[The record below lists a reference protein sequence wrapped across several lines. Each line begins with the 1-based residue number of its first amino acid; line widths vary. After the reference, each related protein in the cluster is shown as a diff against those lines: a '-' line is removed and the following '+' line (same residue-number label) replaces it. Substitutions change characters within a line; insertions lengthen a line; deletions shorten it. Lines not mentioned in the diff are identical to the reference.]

1 MECNPY
7 LNIHRYLPTK
17 DIKTVISHPKVE
29 IVSFDIFDTLL
40 VRPSIEPSDIFYLL
54 DDRFPEA
61 QKKFSELR
69 LTAEGRMGV
78 VNATLSEIWSFI
90 LKSEH
95 IDLELA
101 EAMMQEEVKIETQL
115 LTVREDVRE
124 IYQFALDQG
133 KRIIAV
139 SDMYLPTNVLR
150 EILRAKGYT
159 GIERIY
165 VSCEFK
171 KRKDNG
177 ELYDFVLE
185 AENVT
190 DPSQIVHIGDNYQ
203 SDYRIPLDR
212 GITAMHYPSIWD
224 IMLSE
229 TSWWKNAFQHPCISE
244 DPFTRLLY
252 SFTFL
257 SAYNAGYRPGANTCF
272 DTIENFVR
280 LYLAPLL
287 VSIALDMINDKTIQA
302 EYQHIYFAA
311 RDGYL
316 PMMVYQEL
324 GKSTNAITASY
335 LYVSRSSLSYS
346 RYKDFFNFFDQFEPA
361 TSYHLCDFVE
371 YFIIDQDLRK
381 KVLGG
386 LSKDEVNLD
395 LSEDP
400 LSARRTLLRFKEEL
414 NTYFLRQKDLA
425 EKYYTQIFRDFK
437 DRQLV
442 FDCGYSGS
450 VSAGLMSIQKDM
462 IIDKY
467 YLWQTEQNIKQD
479 KKFGTRTFCRF
490 QSNVPY
496 GINLIIE
503 ECFSPVQG
511 SHIGFDEKN
520 GAVPVHE
527 NFTCSEKLRTD
538 LSVIKQTTREYV
550 AHFSSVFHGYLNAF
564 PVGKDDVFSDIGRF
578 AFLRSPTAELRIFEH
593 FKFPDCYSR
602 GKNESLSVKIQNFYD
617 QSLSY
622 PTPLSGTGFLL
633 RENYAQIPVREL
645 CSQARLFKLGIHVH
659 LYNKHLFPEI
669 YGYLKSFPVQF
680 DLYLTVTDEKLI
692 AVMDKVFGK
701 TALPNLRQLKIL
713 LVDNRGRDVA
723 PWLVNTAE
731 FQSGYDLFCHLHTKE
746 SLQYEGTVGRDWRD
760 FLMVNLLHRQAVIDT
775 LNLFAGDAELGVV
788 FPEPFTYISDIYS
801 VAKLRL
807 LGTMGED
814 KTILQLLSKMGLEG
828 SVERYAVMYSIGTM
842 MWYRPAA
849 LKPLFE
855 FGLRTEDFPE
865 EPIDVGGTIAH
876 AIERLPPLVARS
888 IGYHSAFFTEFP
900 IEHRSWL
907 DRQIEQYETV
917 NGKTVP
923 PIRQLFLYGNADM
936 GLKGALKVFL
946 HKNIPFLFHSC
957 AEIHYENPIGVRGAL
972 AIYLSKFIQRLLHV

>member
-1 MECNPY
+1 MERNPY
-7 LNIHRYLPTK
+7 LNIHRYLPAD

-40 VRPSIEPSDIFYLL
+40 VRPSMEPSDIFYLL
-54 DDRFPEA
+54 DNRFPNA

-69 LTAEGRMGV
+69 LTAEERMGV
-78 VNATLSEIWSFI
+78 ANATLSEIWSFI

-95 IDLELA
+95 IDLEMA
-101 EAMMQEEVKIETQL
+101 EAMMQEEIKLETQL
-115 LTVREDVRE
+115 LTVREDIRE
-124 IYQFALDQG
+124 IYQFALERG
-133 KRIIAV
+133 KRMIAV
-139 SDMYLPTNVLR
+139 SDMYLPTDVLR
-150 EILRAKGYT
+150 EILRAKGYAD
-159 GIERIY
+159 IERIY
-165 VSCEFK
+165 VSCEYK
-171 KRKDNG
+171 KRKDSG
-177 ELYDFVLE
+177 ELYDFILKE
-185 AENVT
+185 EKIT
-190 DPSQIVHIGDNYQ
+190 DPSQMVHIGDNNQ
-203 SDYRIPLDR
+203 SDYRVPLNR

-229 TSWWKNAFQHPCISE
+229 TSWWKKAFQHPHISE

-257 SAYNAGYRPGANTCF
+257 YAYNAGYRPGADICF
-272 DTIENFVR
+272 GTIENFVR

-287 VSIALDMINDKTIQA
+287 VSIALDMMNDKTIQT
-302 EYQHIYFAA
+302 EYQHIFFAA

-316 PMMVYQEL
+316 PMMVYQKL
-324 GKSTNAITASY
+324 GKSANAVTASY
-335 LYVSRSSLSYS
+335 LYASRSSLTYGY
-346 RYKDFFNFFDQFEPA
+346 YKDFFDFFDQFEPA
-361 TSYHLCDFVE
+361 VSYRLPDFVE
-371 YFIIDQDLRK
+371 YFIIDQNLRE
-381 KVLGG
+381 KVLGS
-386 LSKDEVNLD
+386 LSKAEITCD

-400 LSARRTLLRFKEEL
+400 LSARRALLRFREEL
-414 NTYFLRQKDLA
+414 NAYFARQKELA
-425 EKYYTQIFRDFK
+425 EKYYSQIFQNFE

-450 VSAGLMSIQKDM
+450 VSAGLMSIRKDL

-479 KKFGTRTFCRF
+479 KRYRTRTFCRF

-511 SHIGFDEKN
+511 SHIGFDEKD
-520 GAVPVHE
+520 GVAPVYE
-527 NFTCSEKLRTD
+527 NFSCSENLRTD
-538 LSVIKQTTREYV
+538 LDVIKQTTQEYV
-550 AHFSSVFHGYLNAF
+550 AFFSSVFHGYLNAF
-564 PVGKDDVFSDIGRF
+564 PIGKDDVFSDIGRF

-593 FKFPDCYSR
+593 FKFPDRYSR
-602 GKNESLSVKIQNFYD
+602 GKNESLSAKIQNFYD

-622 PTPLSGTGFLL
+622 PNPLSGTGFLL
-633 RENYAQIPVREL
+633 QENYAQIPAREL
-645 CSQARLFKLGIHVH
+645 CPQTKLLKLGIHVH

-669 YGYLKSFPVQF
+669 YGYLKNFPVQF
-680 DLYLTVTDEKLI
+680 DLYLTVTDEKFI
-692 AVMDKVFGK
+692 AVLDKVFDK
-701 TALPNLRQLKIL
+701 TALPNLGRLKIL

-760 FLMVNLLHRQAVIDT
+760 FLMVNLLHRQAVIDI

-814 KTILQLLSKMGLEG
+814 KMIGQLLSEMGLDD
-828 SVERYAVMYSIGTM
+828 SVERYAVTYSIGTM

-855 FGLRTEDFPE
+855 FGWETEDFPE

-876 AIERLPPLVARS
+876 AIERLPALVAHA
-888 IGYHSAFFTEFP
+888 IGYRSAFFTEFP

-907 DRQIEQYETV
+907 DRQMELYETTDGRV
-917 NGKTVP
+917 ALPVWQSF
-923 PIRQLFLYGNADM
+923 IYGNTDM

-946 HKNIPFLFHSC
+946 HKNIPFLFPNC

-972 AIYLSKFIQRLLHV
+972 AIYLSKFIQKLLHV